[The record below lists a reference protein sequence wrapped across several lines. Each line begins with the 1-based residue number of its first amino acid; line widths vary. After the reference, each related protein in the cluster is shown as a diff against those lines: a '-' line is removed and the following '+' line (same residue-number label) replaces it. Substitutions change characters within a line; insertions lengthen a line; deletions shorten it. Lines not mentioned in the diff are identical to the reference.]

1 MNEIAVYPHKTC
13 IFALGK
19 ELFDKQSKL
28 MYYAEVRTVAKSLP
42 L

>member
-1 MNEIAVYPHKTC
+1 MRLPFIHKNLYLC
-13 IFALGK
+13 PRK

>member
-13 IFALGK
+13 IFAPRK

>member
-1 MNEIAVYPHKTC
+1 MRLPFIHIKLVSLPR
-13 IFALGK
+13 K

>member
-1 MNEIAVYPHKTC
+1 MNDIVVKSHKKY
-13 IFALGK
+13 ILALEK